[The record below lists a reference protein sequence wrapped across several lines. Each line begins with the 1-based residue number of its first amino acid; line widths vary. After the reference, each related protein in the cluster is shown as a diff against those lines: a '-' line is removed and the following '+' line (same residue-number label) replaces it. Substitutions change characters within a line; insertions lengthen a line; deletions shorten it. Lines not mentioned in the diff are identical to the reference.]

1 MHNDSTNIDLLVHPK
16 IGEMLFKEETRNLE
30 LLEKSLYIEI
40 TIVLKPEFHLEQYQI
55 KYL

>member
-1 MHNDSTNIDLLVHPK
+1 
-16 IGEMLFKEETRNLE
+16 LE